1 MAMYAPQEIEF
12 DGILYRSKNEA
23 RWACFFDLAGI
34 EFEYEPRMFTG
45 WSGIKYKPDFYFPQ
59 YKKYGEVKSTR
70 DALHEESMARKLEA
84 VIDYDSTDVSNG
96 LILLGAFPYDVRI
109 KRGLW
114 LETRWLYWNKGV
126 CCGYASITDH
136 YNSRN
141 ESDWEVTFSF
151 KRDCIDCG
159 APLPKSADPEILL
172 HQCKY
177 DDSCVIY
184 DLITKANNIIND
196 I

>member
-34 EFEYEPRMFTG
+34 EFEYEPRMFFG
-45 WSGIKYKPDFYFPQ
+45 RSGIKYRPDFYFPK
-59 YKKYGEVKSTR
+59 YGKYGEVKSTR

-84 VIDYDSTDVSNG
+84 VIDYGATDVSNG
-96 LILLGAFPYDVRI
+96 LLLLGAFPYDVRI

-114 LETRWLYWNKGV
+114 LEAKWLYCDEGV
-126 CCGYASITDH
+126 CCGSASFYDSSKSQVEWFISID
-136 YNSRN
+136 
-141 ESDWEVTFSF
+141 F
-151 KRDCIDCG
+151 KKGCDECG
-159 APLPKSADPEILL
+159 SPLPKSADPEILL